1 MEGGKDKVAIM
12 VLFEDPGEYD
22 KALKVQENF
31 TLLTKDLRVAKSRL
45 LCTTGECIL
54 LTFKKFY

>member
-1 MEGGKDKVAIM
+1 MESGKDRIAIM
-12 VLFEDPGEYD
+12 ILFEDAGEYD
-22 KALKVQENF
+22 KVLKVQENL
-31 TLLTKDLRVAKSRL
+31 TLLTEDLRVAKSRL